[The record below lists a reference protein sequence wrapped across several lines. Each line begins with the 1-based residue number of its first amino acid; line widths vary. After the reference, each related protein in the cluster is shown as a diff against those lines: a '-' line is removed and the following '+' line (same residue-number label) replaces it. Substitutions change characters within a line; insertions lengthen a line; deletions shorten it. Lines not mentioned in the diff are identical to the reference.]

1 MSTPIPSKKNA
12 RWPWPS
18 LFAHRGAGK
27 LAPENTLEALELG
40 AKRGWLGC
48 EFDAMLSA
56 DGVPVL
62 IHDETLERTT
72 DGCGSVNACTA
83 SELAAFDAGSWHSP
97 EFSSARIPTL
107 DAALAKCVAL
117 GITPNI
123 EIKPAEGFDAQTGAE
138 VAKLVDRFVQS
149 VPEWTSNPPL
159 LSSFSVEALMAA
171 KDAAPHL
178 PRGLLLERAEP
189 ATIAWT
195 NLIRKTAAHS
205 LSIHWSDANP
215 TLIAGARA
223 LGVAV
228 FCYTVDDPIQAR
240 KLFDMGVEG
249 MCSDQLEP
257 MGNAFPSRLRQA

>member
-1 MSTPIPSKKNA
+1 MSTPIPTKKNI

-18 LFAHRGAGK
+18 LLAHRGAGK
-27 LAPENTLEALELG
+27 LAPENTLEAIEFG

-56 DGVPVL
+56 DGVPIL

-72 DGCGSVNACTA
+72 DGYGPVYERKAA
-83 SELAAFDAGSWHSP
+83 DLAAFDAGSWHSP
-97 EFSSARIPTL
+97 EFSGARIPTL
-107 DAALAKCVAL
+107 EAALAKCLAL
-117 GITPNI
+117 GIMPNI
-123 EIKPAEGFDAQTGAE
+123 EIKPAEGFESQTGTE

-149 VPEWTSNPPL
+149 VPGWTDNPPL
-159 LSSFSVEALMAA
+159 LSSFSVAALMAA

-195 NLIRKTAAHS
+195 NLIRKTAARS
-205 LSIHWSDANP
+205 LNIHWSDANP
-215 TLIAGARA
+215 TLISGARA

-228 FCYTVDDPIQAR
+228 FCYTVDDPVQAR

-249 MCSDQLEP
+249 MCCDQLEP